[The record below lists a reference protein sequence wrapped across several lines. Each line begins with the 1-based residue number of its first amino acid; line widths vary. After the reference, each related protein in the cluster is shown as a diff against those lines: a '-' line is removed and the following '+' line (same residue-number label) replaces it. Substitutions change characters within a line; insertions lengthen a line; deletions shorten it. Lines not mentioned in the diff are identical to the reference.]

1 MRSLPVFF
9 RWLVLAAFV
18 DWLVTRT
25 LARTAIFMP
34 KPPPVILLY
43 QGIGIAGQMIAAL
56 TSLLVILALGWMAWR
71 EFRTFTGGLISAA
84 CLGLVIFN
92 LLFLYILPTGWL
104 VVGYHL
110 LLAGLVLGIGLPS
123 LRNSHRSRSQKVAAL
138 LLTLVLVV
146 RELYQITP
154 AAYQA
159 ANLSGP
165 PAFSSVIFLSAELL
179 ALFSLLAVWWAYGRA
194 FTRQAGLLAAIPAVA
209 FATFRLLN
217 PAMLGIISIWST
229 GFTLYL
235 PWPIYAL
242 GLWAAGVVVLTTAR
256 QGSLAGWSLILLLA
270 GGLTPQ
276 FSIQAYLGVIA
287 LWLLKYDQDCMD
299 AAPEAASTTTFAGQ
313 QASAAQ
319 G

>member
-43 QGIGIAGQMIAAL
+43 QGIGIAGQLIAAL

-84 CLGLVIFN
+84 CLGLVIIN

-104 VVGYHL
+104 AAGYHV
-110 LLAGLVLGIGLPS
+110 LLAGLVMGIGLPALQS
-123 LRNSHRSRSQKVAAL
+123 THRSRSQKAAAL
-138 LLTLVLVV
+138 LLTLALAA
-146 RELYQITP
+146 RELYQIIP

-159 ANLSGP
+159 VNYPGP
-165 PAFSSVIFLSAELL
+165 PAFSQVIFLSAELL
-179 ALFSLLAVWWAYGRA
+179 ALCSLLAVWWAYGRA
-194 FTRQAGLLAAIPAVA
+194 FTRQAGLLALIPAVA
-209 FATFRLLN
+209 FATFHLLN

-235 PWPIYAL
+235 PWPVYAF
-242 GLWAAGVVVLTTAR
+242 GLWAAGVVVLTAAR
-256 QGSLAGWSLILLLA
+256 QGSLAGWSVILLLA

-276 FSIQAYLGVIA
+276 FSIQAYLGIIA
-287 LWLLKYDQDCMD
+287 LWLLEYGQDRMD
-299 AAPEAASTTTFAGQ
+299 AVPAAASTTTFTGQ
-313 QASAAQ
+313 PASP
-319 G
+319 